1 MSEKIYFRDR
11 KKIKAWLNK
20 IIEYEGF
27 VQKRISII
35 ITTDDELLDLNKKF
49 LQKDYLTDVITFD
62 YSEEKNIAGD
72 IFISA
77 ERVIENASIFKENI
91 FVELLRVFA
100 HGILHLLGYK
110 DKSESEKNAMR
121 EKEDYYL
128 KLFFPRS

>member
-1 MSEKIYFRDR
+1 MSEKINFRDR
-11 KKIKAWLNK
+11 KKVKTWLNE
-20 IIEYEGF
+20 IIESEGYI
-27 VQKRISII
+27 QKRVSII
-35 ITTDDELLDLNKKF
+35 ITSDDELLDLNKKF
-49 LQKDYLTDVITFD
+49 LNNDYLTDVITFD